1 MTTSPHPQARLP
13 APGLLATLALLCL
26 PTLAASPTGV
36 TYFHG
41 ACDASALVPLPPH
54 HLVVADDEDQVLRL
68 YERHQGG
75 LPVET
80 LNLQAFLR
88 IDPKEPEVDI
98 EAAARIGSRI
108 YWLSSHG
115 RNRKGKPRPSR
126 HRFFATDLIPH
137 PDQPRL
143 VPVGAPYS
151 RLLHDLLQDPRLA
164 HFHIARASL
173 LPPKAPGALCIEGLT
188 QLPDGRLL
196 IGFRNPQ
203 PQGHAL
209 LIPLENP
216 NDLLAGLPARFGDP
230 ILLNLQQR
238 GIRGLGTLQHHLLII
253 AGSHDSTEDS
263 QLFSWS
269 LTSPNAQPLPSLSLP
284 GLNPEAIE
292 PLQILPDSP
301 WIVASDDGTVRIDGR
316 DCKQLKDDSRKRFR
330 TVIISPALPP

>member
-1 MTTSPHPQARLP
+1 MIPLPHPQSRLQ
-13 APGLLATLALLCL
+13 ALVLLATLTFLIHPALSA
-26 PTLAASPTGV
+26 PPSGV
-36 TYFHG
+36 TYFQG
-41 ACDASALVPLPPH
+41 ACDASALIPLPPH

-68 YERHQGG
+68 YDRHQGG
-75 LPVET
+75 LPVWT
-80 LNLQAFLR
+80 LNLQSFLR
-88 IDPKEPEVDI
+88 LDPKEPEVDI

-126 HRFFATDLIPH
+126 HRFFATDLVLH

-143 VPVGAPYS
+143 VPVGTPYA

-164 HFHIARASL
+164 PFHIARASL
-173 LPPKAPGALCIEGLT
+173 LPPKKPGALSIEGLT

-203 PQGHAL
+203 PQGRAL
-209 LIPLENP
+209 LVPLENP
-216 NDLLAGLPARFGDP
+216 NDLLAGIPARFGDP
-230 ILLNLQQR
+230 ILLDLQQR
-238 GIRGLGTLQHHLLII
+238 GVRGLGTLNDQLLII
-253 AGSHDSTEDS
+253 AGSHDTADDS
-263 QLFSWS
+263 QLFSWP
-269 LTSPNAQPLPSLSLP
+269 LTSPNAPPLPSLSLP

-292 PLQILPDSP
+292 PLHDLPDSP

-330 TVIISPALPP
+330 TVMVSPDLPH